1 MEFAEKAYKIP
12 EGKSYKLSC
21 EGVRVVVYDKDLNF
35 KHDSLEAG
43 PVESVGEGYIVV
55 CSGESGV
62 LKVTDYHKEG
72 ENDNQG

>member
-21 EGVRVVVYDKDLNF
+21 EGVRVVVYDKDLNC

-43 PVESVGEGYIVV
+43 PVESVGEGYVIF
-55 CSGESGV
+55 
-62 LKVTDYHKEG
+62 VTKDEADVKICE
-72 ENDNQG
+72 